1 MTKSKILLSLLLGT
15 GIALTGCSNSA
26 DTEKKDETVEKTDD
40 TAKTEDASA
49 KSEGVMTYKEYVDAP
64 LDSEV
69 TVEAYV
75 QAKQS
80 WWEDN
85 GQGKA
90 TLYTQDPDGAY
101 FVYNAN
107 MSEEDYNKLVHGQK
121 VKITGYKS
129 EWSGETEITDA
140 TVEIEDGNWIAPLTD
155 VTDILA
161 SDELIDHQNQHV
173 TFKDMTVEEIGEN
186 GETFLYNYDGS
197 GDEGDD
203 LYFKVSK
210 DGNDYTFTVESYLT
224 GADTD
229 VYKQVKKLK
238 AGDTVDM
245 EGYLYWYEGANPHIT
260 VVTVK

>member
-1 MTKSKILLSLLLGT
+1 MKKSKILLSVLLGST
-15 GIALTGCSNSA
+15 IAFAGCSSSS
-26 DTEKKDETVEKTDD
+26 DTEKKDDKSAETTDKED
-40 TAKTEDASA
+40 KKESSDAK
-49 KSEGVMTYKEYVDAP
+49 VMSYKEYVDAP

-69 TVEAYV
+69 TVETYV

-80 WWEDN
+80 WWEDD

-90 TLYTQDPDGAY
+90 SLYTQDKDGAY
-101 FVYNAN
+101 FVYDAN
-107 MSEEDYNKLVHGQK
+107 MTEEEYDKLGEGQK
-121 VKITGYKS
+121 IKVTGYKS

-140 TVEIEDGNWIAPLTD
+140 TVEIEDGNWVAPVVD
-155 VTDILA
+155 VTDILD
-161 SDELIDHQNQHV
+161 SDELIDKQNQHV
-173 TFKDMTVEEIGEN
+173 SFTDMTVEEIGEN

-197 GDEGDD
+197 GEEGDD

-210 DGNDYTFTVESYLT
+210 DGKEYTFVVESYLT
-224 GADTD
+224 GSDTD
-229 VYKQVKKLK
+229 VYKQVKDLK